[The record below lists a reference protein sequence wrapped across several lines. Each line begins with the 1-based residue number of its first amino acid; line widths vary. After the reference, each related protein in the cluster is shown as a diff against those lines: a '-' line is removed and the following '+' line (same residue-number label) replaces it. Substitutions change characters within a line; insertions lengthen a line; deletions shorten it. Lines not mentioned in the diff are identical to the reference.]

1 MMLCIGLGFVIT
13 KRGLFPASCA
23 KGVSILSLVCTGQR
37 TRTGVLKSPLTGMH
51 SQNISL
57 PCLIFYSMVD
67 AFSPSNGAAF
77 GSLVLVAL
85 IYQFL
90 GFVFAWVCR
99 ELFYVPADFQWGILV
114 VSFGFFTLTFVT
126 H

>member
-23 KGVSILSLVCTGQR
+23 KGVSILSLVR
-37 TRTGVLKSPLTGMH
+37 TRRCTRNLSLKSPLTRMH
-51 SQNISL
+51 LQNISL

-90 GFVFAWVCR
+90 GFVFAWICR

-114 VSFGFFTLTFVT
+114 VSFGLFTLTFVT
-126 H
+126 R